1 MAYAGNSLGE
11 ERLTEW
17 GKRYKEHPGFKYDH
31 ACISEMRGFRC
42 KLNYGPFSQYN
53 WRGNPKPCRFPYSDH
68 TSMWKDRKTGELVYI
83 TQPNSTFDEEEM
95 AAFCKEYGL
104 TFRIDP
110 SISWHYPPST
120 TAIIVTRDVK
130 VADLAGCR

>member
-1 MAYAGNSLGE
+1 
-11 ERLTEW
+11 
-17 GKRYKEHPGFKYDH
+17 
-31 ACISEMRGFRC
+31 
-42 KLNYGPFSQYN
+42 
-53 WRGNPKPCRFPYSDH
+53 
-68 TSMWKDRKTGELVYI
+68 MWKDRKTGELVYI

-95 AAFCKEYGL
+95 AEFCKEYGL

-110 SISWHYPPST
+110 SISWHYPLST